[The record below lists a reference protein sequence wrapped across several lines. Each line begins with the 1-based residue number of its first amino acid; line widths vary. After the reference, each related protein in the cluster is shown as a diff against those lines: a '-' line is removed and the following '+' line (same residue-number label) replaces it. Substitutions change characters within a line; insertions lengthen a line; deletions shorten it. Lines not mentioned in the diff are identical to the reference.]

1 MNNNI
6 FKKFFLSLLLLISC
20 NIFCY
25 ANTNCYKVIKVID
38 GDTFYIDFNNNGI
51 ADKDERVR
59 INGIDTFETKPSV
72 YLDWQMKK
80 FNLTQEEALGLGY
93 LGKEFAKKELLNK
106 YVRAEYTSDR
116 KYDTNNRHLM
126 SIYYKN
132 KNYEQEVLKAGLAT
146 VYTKSNI
153 AHELKAYENIDKLK
167 ENLQKIHKLNLVVL
181 NLKNGKYHKT
191 ICPYGWLAQHH
202 ELIDKPVIKY
212 STANCC
218 YKPPVNNKYNPYTK
232 RVKPD
237 AADGSIELY
246 FLSPLKQKKPENN
259 CKTSACKALLYNID
273 NAKESIDFAIYGIA
287 EQDRIFKAL
296 IEAQKRGVKIRWVT
310 DLTESQEN
318 IYGDTYRLMEEIP
331 TFKTDY
337 SFHEKEINS
346 NAKNNFKF
354 PHAAIMH
361 DKFFIFDN
369 EKVFTGSTNIS
380 STCLTGYNS
389 NVAVLINSKEIAN
402 LYEQEFEQMYSGKF
416 HTDKAIINNN
426 EHINL
431 SNIDTSVYFSPMSKA
446 ISNNIIPLIRNAKT
460 YIYIPAFYLTHPDLI
475 EELISAR
482 QRGIEIK
489 IIVDETS
496 VNGDYVDI
504 DKLKQH
510 NIEVKVENWVGKMH
524 MKSIIIDNNVLVIG
538 SMNFTKQG
546 ERRNDENILI
556 IKNAI
561 NLTTKY
567 KKHFLDLWYSIN

>member
-1 MNNNI
+1 
-6 FKKFFLSLLLLISC
+6 
-20 NIFCY
+20 
-25 ANTNCYKVIKVID
+25 
-38 GDTFYIDFNNNGI
+38 
-51 ADKDERVR
+51 
-59 INGIDTFETKPSV
+59 
-72 YLDWQMKK
+72 MKK
-80 FNLTQEEALGLGY
+80 FKLTQEEVLGLGY

-106 YVRAEYTSDR
+106 YVRAEYTADR
-116 KYDTNNRHLM
+116 KLDANNRHLM

-167 ENLQKIHKLNLVVL
+167 ENLQKTHKLNLVVL

-191 ICPYGWLAQHH
+191 SCPYGWLARHH
-202 ELIDKPVIKY
+202 ELINKPLLNF

-218 YKPPVNNKYNPYTK
+218 YKPTINYHYSPYTK
-232 RVKPD
+232 KVKPD
-237 AADGSIELY
+237 AVDGDIELY
-246 FLSPLKQKKPENN
+246 FLSPLKQKKPANN
-259 CKTSACKALLYNID
+259 CKTTACKVLLYNID

-310 DLTESQEN
+310 DLTENKEN

-337 SFHEKEINS
+337 IFHEKEINN

-389 NVAVLINSKEIAN
+389 NIAVLINSKEIAN
-402 LYEQEFEQMYSGKF
+402 LYKKEFEQMYSGKF
-416 HTDKAIINNN
+416 HTDKATINNN

-446 ISNNIIPLIRNAKT
+446 ISNNIIPLIRNAQI

-475 EELISAR
+475 DELINAR
-482 QRGIEIK
+482 RRGIEIK

-496 VNGDYVDI
+496 VNGDYVDL
-504 DKLKQH
+504 DKLKQN
-510 NIEVKVENWVGKMH
+510 NIEVKVENWTGKMH
-524 MKSIIIDNNVLVIG
+524 MKSIIIDNNILIIG

-556 IKNAI
+556 IKNST

-567 KKHFLDLWYSIN
+567 KKHFLELWHSIK